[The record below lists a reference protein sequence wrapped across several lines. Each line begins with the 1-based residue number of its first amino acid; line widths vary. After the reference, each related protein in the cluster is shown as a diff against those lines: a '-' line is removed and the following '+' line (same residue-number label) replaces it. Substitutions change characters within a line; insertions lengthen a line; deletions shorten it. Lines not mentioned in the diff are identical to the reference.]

1 MVEDVR
7 LGVNGKVP
15 VEFYGR
21 MGGVIPSAEEVVEAL
36 KRMTEKVEAISEA
49 RVHYQT
55 GK

>member
-1 MVEDVR
+1 
-7 LGVNGKVP
+7 
-15 VEFYGR
+15 
-21 MGGVIPSAEEVVEAL
+21 VIPSAEEVVEAL